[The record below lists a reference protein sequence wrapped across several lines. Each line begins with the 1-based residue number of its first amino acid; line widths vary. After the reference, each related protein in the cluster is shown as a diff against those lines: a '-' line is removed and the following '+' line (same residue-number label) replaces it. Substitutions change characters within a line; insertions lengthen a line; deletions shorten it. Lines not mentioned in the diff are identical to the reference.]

1 MAKKD
6 FSKINTGN
14 IYSDAIAEATQEAP
28 SASDAPKTRKERKTY
43 TAQEAAEILQSMNT
57 TGRKG
62 VKLPRINLAFAPD
75 VYEYIKTMSMAAGMN
90 YTTFVN
96 MILRQH
102 MEDHADKYQQAIDF
116 RNSL

>member
-14 IYSDAIAEATQEAP
+14 IYSDTIAEATQEAQE
-28 SASDAPKTRKERKTY
+28 TRKPRKTY
-43 TAQEAAEILQSMNT
+43 TEQEAAEIMQTMNT
-57 TGRKG
+57 AGRKG

-75 VYEYIKTMSMAAGMN
+75 VYEYVKTMSMAAGMN

-96 MILRQH
+96 MVLRQH